1 MNSNIIFEFFPKDGK
16 TINFDGMEK
25 SIYLQPLINNMIL
38 CNQSNKFHKEGNV
51 WEHTKMCLKYLLSL
65 HSYKEMTEEN
75 QKILFLATL
84 LHDVGKYI
92 TTKSEDDIIS
102 SKGHSVKGA
111 RLTRESIIHWN
122 SDGFTNIPFE
132 YREQICNLVLLHMLP
147 LYLLEKEDPLYSAAA
162 SSMVINNHMLS
173 ALSLSDIYGRS
184 CDEDLRTKSIE
195 KVDLFTLFCNEN
207 KCNFSKYP
215 FVSEKSKF
223 RYFFERKGNPE
234 YDYYEPING
243 IVIIM
248 CGLQASGKDWTIK
261 NKFPEWKVISL
272 DQTRIDMDLDFGDDE
287 PSVIQEAREQ
297 CKILMRS
304 KTNFVFNATNIVKD
318 VRTRWISL
326 FRQYKYKV
334 IIYYKE
340 RPLKTILEANR
351 QREYSVPEDVILEK
365 VKKIDIPTEM
375 ECHDLIL
382 DAN

>member
-1 MNSNIIFEFFPKDGK
+1 MVKYYYTWRLDVADEAFHKKVIAEVSEATGYSELTIELIIKGDNAVIPEVRDDVLEELNKKGIKTEEFNLGKPDIKSNIIAVCAAYFSSAFMSEVMHGIERKVRDTG
-16 TINFDGMEK
+16 
-25 SIYLQPLINNMIL
+25 
-38 CNQSNKFHKEGNV
+38 
-51 WEHTKMCLKYLLSL
+51 
-65 HSYKEMTEEN
+65 YK
-75 QKILFLATL
+75 LF
-84 LHDVGKYI
+84 
-92 TTKSEDDIIS
+92 
-102 SKGHSVKGA
+102 
-111 RLTRESIIHWN
+111 
-122 SDGFTNIPFE
+122 
-132 YREQICNLVLLHMLP
+132 Q
-147 LYLLEKEDPLYSAAA
+147 
-162 SSMVINNHMLS
+162 
-173 ALSLSDIYGRS
+173 
-184 CDEDLRTKSIE
+184 
-195 KVDLFTLFCNEN
+195 
-207 KCNFSKYP
+207 FST
-215 FVSEKSKF
+215 
-223 RYFFERKGNPE
+223 KGNPE

-287 PSVIQEAREQ
+287 PSVIQEAKEQ

-382 DAN
+382 DVN